1 MTSIK
6 LKEIRNIT
14 EESNVKLLFRH
25 SNRES
30 LKGVD
35 DTLSISLTEEGILN
49 AYNFGK
55 NIHWN
60 IGLASTSIAKR
71 CIQTIEKIVEGSC
84 SGHIDSPTG
93 ILTSPALFDFELAK
107 KTFFA
112 EGNLKNIARKLSMG
126 QKLPGFYSAQIT
138 AEKLLD
144 YIFSVGNESKTLDL
158 FCTHDF
164 NVVILLSYLMPS
176 IAENDRV
183 VMEWPVPLEGIYLWG
198 ERYDFNYLWK
208 GKIFQWKKSIAVR

>member
-1 MTSIK
+1 MKSIN
-6 LKEIRNIT
+6 LVEIKNIT
-14 EESNVKLLFRH
+14 EDSNVKLLLRH
-25 SNRES
+25 SIRQS

-35 DTLSISLTEEGILN
+35 DTISISLTEEGILN

-55 NIHWN
+55 NIPWN

-107 KTFFA
+107 KTYFA

-198 ERYDFNYLWK
+198 ERYDFNYFWK
-208 GKIFQWKKSIAVR
+208 GKIFQWKKTKDN

>member
-1 MTSIK
+1 MKSIN
-6 LKEIRNIT
+6 LVEIKNIT
-14 EESNVKLLFRH
+14 EDSNVQLLLRH
-25 SNRES
+25 SIRQS

-35 DTLSISLTEEGILN
+35 DTISISLTEEGILN

-55 NIHWN
+55 NIPWN

-84 SGHIDSPTG
+84 SGHIDSPTS
-93 ILTSPALFDFELAK
+93 ILTSPALFDLELAK
-107 KTFFA
+107 QTYFA

-198 ERYDFNYLWK
+198 ERYDFNYFWK
-208 GKIFQWKKSIAVR
+208 GKIFQWKKTKDN

>member
-1 MTSIK
+1 
-6 LKEIRNIT
+6 
-14 EESNVKLLFRH
+14 
-25 SNRES
+25 
-30 LKGVD
+30 
-35 DTLSISLTEEGILN
+35 
-49 AYNFGK
+49 
-55 NIHWN
+55 
-60 IGLASTSIAKR
+60 
-71 CIQTIEKIVEGSC
+71 
-84 SGHIDSPTG
+84 
-93 ILTSPALFDFELAK
+93 
-107 KTFFA
+107 
-112 EGNLKNIARKLSMG
+112 MG

>member
-1 MTSIK
+1 MKSIN
-6 LKEIRNIT
+6 LVEIKNIT
-14 EESNVKLLFRH
+14 EDSNVKLLLRH
-25 SNRES
+25 SIRQS

-55 NIHWN
+55 NIPWN

-107 KTFFA
+107 KTYFA

-176 IAENDRV
+176 IADSDKI
-183 VMEWPVPLEGIYLWG
+183 VMDWPVPLEGIYLWG
-198 ERYDFNYLWK
+198 ERYDFNYFWK
-208 GKIFQWKKSIAVR
+208 GKIFQWKKTKDN